1 MIMDGIYITAT
12 TLINFWSFINPPNNF
27 LWGLLLGAS
36 LSIVVNLKV
45 LQGGMK
51 EFMKEVAI
59 SGHEKLRKEAQEQFR
74 NRSVT
79 NRAVSTLVSLDR
91 NDITL
96 ADLVMLDKLQSEGGL
111 NPMTV
116 QILDGIREA
125 VLEDV
130 EGRLVGYYH

>member
-1 MIMDGIYITAT
+1 
-12 TLINFWSFINPPNNF
+12 
-27 LWGLLLGAS
+27 
-36 LSIVVNLKV
+36 
-45 LQGGMK
+45 
-51 EFMKEVAI
+51 
-59 SGHEKLRKEAQEQFR
+59 
-74 NRSVT
+74 VT